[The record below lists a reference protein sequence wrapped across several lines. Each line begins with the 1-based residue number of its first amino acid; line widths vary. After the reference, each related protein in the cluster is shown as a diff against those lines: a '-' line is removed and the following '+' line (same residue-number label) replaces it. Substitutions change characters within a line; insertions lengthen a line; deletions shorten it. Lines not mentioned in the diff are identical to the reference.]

1 MAATKASTPI
11 FSSDRRQDEALDCPF
26 SSSYEPMPSTSPPP
40 AKAEPSR
47 LKERRGAGST
57 KRHLEAGGCRS
68 KASDLSSDRVDKAM
82 PAAFKIKAWGGGW
95 PSHPIHWKRIP
106 RLICPHLYQV
116 IYQARNLLSNL
127 RIPIPRN
134 PIHLFLV
141 RASTAQLLA
150 NQQPPSN

>member
-1 MAATKASTPI
+1 MATTKASTPI

-95 PSHPIHWKRIP
+95 PSHPIHWKREIDLSP
-106 RLICPHLYQV
+106 SLSSDLPGSEPPIKPPDPYSSESNPSLSSACLY
-116 IYQARNLLSNL
+116 R
-127 RIPIPRN
+127 PT
-134 PIHLFLV
+134 
-141 RASTAQLLA
+141 AS
-150 NQQPPSN
+150 